1 MKIKRL
7 NIIHFLFVFVLILVL
22 PVFKEWKML
31 LQGDRI
37 EGVVIETK
45 KKITGQE
52 SLIRGVEYRSIIR
65 YNYNNRAYLIPGPE
79 NLVYE
84 TGKKIPLIVH
94 PEKEGEV
101 IIANMAGFYIH
112 RRSISLIV
120 VLVLWIA
127 IYTTIVQVQQG
138 TVYKRK

>member
-1 MKIKRL
+1 MRINRL
-7 NIIHFLFVFVLILVL
+7 NIIHFLLVFVLIMVL
-22 PVFKEWKML
+22 PVLKEWDML
-31 LQGDRI
+31 LSGERI

-52 SLIRGVEYRSIIR
+52 SLIRGVEFRSIIR
-65 YNYNNRAYLIPGPE
+65 YDYNNQAYFIDGPE

-101 IIANMAGFYIH
+101 IIANLAGFYIH
-112 RRSISLIV
+112 RRSIALIV
-120 VLVLWIA
+120 VLILWIA